1 MRAVEAVA
9 ILLMSGTAMLV
20 AQDTGTW
27 TNGTNT
33 GTAARII
40 SDEQIRDL
48 IRRGEVCR
56 VRNAHV
62 WATSTLTTLEYRPE
76 GGYSE
81 RRTCALCGK
90 TETKQPGEWK

>member
-9 ILLMSGTAMLV
+9 ILLMSATPMLFALEIGTK
-20 AQDTGTW
+20 

-33 GTAARII
+33 GTAAII
-40 SDEQIRDL
+40 SDEQIREL

-56 VRNAHV
+56 VRNAHI

-81 RRTCALCGK
+81 RRTCELCGK